1 LPAEKNADASAYG
14 IVDVNESNVNE
25 YDVLCLKSKK
35 NGEGYRSKIE
45 WIREW
50 FKEGLRLK
58 LLLVKERR
66 GFTSRGFIEYVPGQY
81 AWRGISAR
89 GYMVIH
95 CIWVIGRNR
104 GKGYGTKLLE
114 LCLNDA
120 KGMNGVAVVTTE
132 STWLP
137 RKDLFIKNGFEKV
150 DAMPPY
156 LELYAKRF
164 SNNAPLPKFN
174 PIPKERLKKYGS
186 GITVFK
192 ADQCPYT
199 SAAVRVA
206 LAVAEEAGL
215 PARVVHVES
224 CREAQ
229 NGVHPYGTYCVLLN
243 GKVLTYRP
251 IGKKGLL
258 EDLQKAS

>member
-1 LPAEKNADASAYG
+1 MGTRVEESAYR
-14 IVDVNESNVNE
+14 IVDVNEANIDE
-25 YDVLCLKSKK
+25 YDVLCYKSKK
-35 NGEGYRSKIE
+35 NTDGYRNKVRWVKE
-45 WIREW
+45 R

-58 LLLVKERR
+58 LLLVKERK
-66 GFTSRGFIEYVPGQY
+66 GFTSRGFIEYIPGEHT
-81 AWRGISAR
+81 WRGIDAK

-95 CIWVIGRNR
+95 CIWVVGKNK

-114 LCLNDA
+114 QCLNDA

-137 RKDLFIKNGFEKV
+137 RKGLFIKNGFEKV
-150 DAMPPY
+150 DTMPPY

-164 SNNAPLPKFN
+164 SNNAPPPKFSS
-174 PIPKERLKKYGS
+174 IPKERLKKYGS
-186 GITVFK
+186 GITVLK
-192 ADQCPYT
+192 SDQCPYT
-199 SAAVRVA
+199 NAAVRVA
-206 LAVAEEAGL
+206 VEFAKEANL
-215 PARVVHVES
+215 PARIMHVES
-224 CREAQ
+224 CKEAQ

-258 EDLQKAS
+258 DELQKIR